1 MRMFTSQC
9 ARIGAALLIAGSA
22 AIVPLSGAGAAQA
35 RQRSIE
41 AALATSAAGTT
52 GARAPLSTD
61 ARAGSS
67 GSALWAWGSNDDGE
81 VGDGTTTM
89 RLTPRRVG
97 TARNWAAVSSG
108 GDHTVALRG

>member
-9 ARIGAALLIAGSA
+9 ARMGAALLIAGSA

-67 GSALWAWGSNDDGE
+67 GSSRPICSALPVNIPLPF
-81 VGDGTTTM
+81 T
-89 RLTPRRVG
+89 RRTP
-97 TARNWAAVSSG
+97 
-108 GDHTVALRG
+108 